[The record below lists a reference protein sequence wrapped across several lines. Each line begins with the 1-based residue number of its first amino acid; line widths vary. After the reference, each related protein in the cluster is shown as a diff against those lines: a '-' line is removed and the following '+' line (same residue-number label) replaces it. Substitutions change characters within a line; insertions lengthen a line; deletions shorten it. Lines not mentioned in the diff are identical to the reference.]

1 MSDKSSMDL
10 TAISDSKNGS
20 HVGEKRSHDNLGKF
34 FFRQI
39 VEVQSTSVWKV
50 KNFTS
55 ILNLREINF
64 GAFFQTKLSWN
75 QDFHK

>member
-34 FFRQI
+34 IFFVRLLKF
-39 VEVQSTSVWKV
+39 KV
-50 KNFTS
+50 HQCES
-55 ILNLREINF
+55 LRF
-64 GAFFQTKLSWN
+64 LLPL
-75 QDFHK
+75 